1 MHTNPLYMNTKKR
14 TVQPLEVRIKMLKY
28 IKEQCDNN
36 GMLQDYFLYNTYG
49 ITRALAKLIKLGV
62 IEQGKITH
70 SYKWV
75 STESPEEI
83 ATVVWNHNG
92 TVSAFQPEPAKKD
105 LTEIVLQATQFAR
118 DYKVADEKQFLRDVI
133 EGKVSVVYNQ

>member
-1 MHTNPLYMNTKKR
+1 MDTKQRR

-36 GMLQDYFLYNTYG
+36 GMLQDHFLYSTYG
-49 ITRALAKLIKLGV
+49 ITRSLAKLLKLGV
-62 IEQGKITH
+62 IEKGKITH

-83 ATVVWNHNG
+83 ATVVWNHSG
-92 TVSAFQPEPAKKD
+92 AGKPIEPESAKKD

>member
-1 MHTNPLYMNTKKR
+1 MDTKQKK
-14 TVQPLEVRIKMLKY
+14 TVQPLEVRIEMLKY
-28 IKEQCDNN
+28 IKEQCDNG

-49 ITRALAKLIKLGV
+49 ITRVLPRLLKLGV

-70 SYKWV
+70 SYKWI
-75 STESPEEI
+75 SNESAETI
-83 ATVVWNHNG
+83 ATVAWNKHG
-92 TVSAFQPEPAKKD
+92 IVRPTESMPVKDD
-105 LTEIVLQATQFAR
+105 LTERVLQATQFAR